1 MPDYKYIIKFK
12 NDKSIC
18 TTIDNYLFTD
28 ITDYKTP
35 KGLMQINTDTIINLE
50 CVEYIIKEKES
61 IDEELGRK
69 IILIREHIL
78 KFNTMER
85 QEWGA
90 MIQKGVQPIDMKKRK
105 YFLDKDNS
113 CLIDRGPSSDTTQFC
128 IMAKIKL

>member
-90 MIQKGVQPIDMKKRK
+90 MIQKEVPPIDMKKRK
-105 YFLDKDNS
+105 YFLDKDNN
-113 CLIDRGPSSDTTQFC
+113 CLIDRGPSDDDTQFC
-128 IMAKIKL
+128 IMAKL